1 MMRGLVADMTNL
13 ILPRGCAG
21 CDAPDEVLCPS
32 CAALFACVVPFTP
45 PADGIAS
52 YACSVYKGATRRVI
66 LAWKDH
72 ADAEC
77 DRALSGAMRVL
88 ASQVTRTVTGGA
100 MMVVVPAPSSARS
113 ARRRGRRH
121 LMPVARSLAAWYR
134 SMGVRARAVDALSVH
149 AAGKAVETMGRAGRV
164 ARVTGSH
171 INVRDAASV
180 RGCDVILIDDIV
192 TTGATMRACVTSLE
206 AAGGRVAACLALA
219 STPKYAVS
227 AA

>member
-1 MMRGLVADMTNL
+1 MRGLVADMTNL

-21 CDAPDEVLCPS
+21 CDAPDEVLCRS

-45 PADGIAS
+45 PAAGIAS
-52 YACSVYKGATRRVI
+52 YACSVYKGASRRVI

-77 DRALSGAMRVL
+77 DRALSDAMRVL
-88 ASQVTRTVTGGA
+88 ASQVARTVTGEG
-100 MMVVVPAPSSARS
+100 MVVVVPAPSSARS

-134 SMGVRARAVDALSVH
+134 SRGVRARAVDALSVH

-164 ARVTGSH
+164 ARVTDSR
-171 INVRDAASV
+171 ISVRDIASV
-180 RGCDVILIDDIV
+180 RGRDVILIDDIV
-192 TTGATMRACVTSLE
+192 TTGATMRACVASLE
-206 AAGGRVAACLALA
+206 AADGRVAACLALA

-227 AA
+227 AV